1 MDKSNTIFEDRR
13 ESDQEPFEEKIVNA
27 TGSGL
32 EHHTFVAACETPE
45 EKVFWVIAHEHR
57 RRPHL
62 FGTAKDFKEAEE
74 TVLAKLNN
82 TRATCRS
89 YQFALEEYL
98 EQIIE
103 EAALKGQNMAFSETS
118 RLEFVY
124 EKYGA
129 CKYQIKKKSSS
140 EIEVYGARYHE
151 KFKPD
156 EKTPVFKLNK
166 RELDNKGETKARGQI
181 FCTEARKAQVDK
193 FRKAPSYLQI
203 FGLDWSA
210 EIEDVKY
217 WYRKLSKQYH
227 PDRGGSV
234 KKFRELTESY
244 EKAIQYIHAR
254 NERDGFV

>member
-1 MDKSNTIFEDRR
+1 MDKRNTIFEDNR
-13 ESDQEPFEEKIVNA
+13 ESETDAFEERIVNA
-27 TGSGL
+27 DGIGL
-32 EHHTFVAACETPE
+32 EHHTFIAACETPE
-45 EKVFWVIAHEHR
+45 ENVFWVIAHDHK
-57 RRPHL
+57 RRPHI
-62 FGTAKDFKEAEE
+62 FGTAPDFKTAEKQVIEA
-74 TVLAKLNN
+74 LKGK
-82 TRATCRS
+82 RATSRS

-98 EQIIE
+98 EQKI
-103 EAALKGQNMAFSETS
+103 EAAAVQGTNMDFSETS

-129 CKYQIKKKSSS
+129 CKYQIKRKSSA
-140 EIEVYGARYHE
+140 EIEVYGIRYHE
-151 KFKPD
+151 KFKPEPD
-156 EKTPVFKLNK
+156 SPTFKLNK

-181 FCTEARKAQVDK
+181 FCTEARKEQVDRFK
-193 FRKAPSYLQI
+193 KAPSYLHI

-244 EKAIQYIHAR
+244 EKAVKYIHAR

>member
-13 ESDQEPFEEKIVNA
+13 DSENEAFEERIVNPE
-27 TGSGL
+27 GNGM

-45 EKVFWVIAHEHR
+45 EKVFWVIAHDHK
-57 RRPHL
+57 RRPHI
-62 FGTAKDFKEAEE
+62 FGTANTFKDAEAAVLE
-74 TVLAKLNN
+74 TLDN

-89 YQFALEEYL
+89 FQFALEEYL
-98 EQIIE
+98 EQKIE
-103 EAALKGQNMAFSETS
+103 EASKMGDEMNFAQTS

-124 EKYGA
+124 EKYGP
-129 CKYQIKKKSSS
+129 CKYQIKKKSSA
-140 EIEVYGARYHE
+140 EIEVYGTRYHE

-156 EKTPVFKLNK
+156 ASTPVFKLNK

-203 FGLDWSA
+203 FGLDWTA
-210 EIEDVKY
+210 EVDDVKY
-217 WYRKLSKQYH
+217 WYRKLSKEYH

-244 EKAIQYIHAR
+244 EKAVKYIHAR